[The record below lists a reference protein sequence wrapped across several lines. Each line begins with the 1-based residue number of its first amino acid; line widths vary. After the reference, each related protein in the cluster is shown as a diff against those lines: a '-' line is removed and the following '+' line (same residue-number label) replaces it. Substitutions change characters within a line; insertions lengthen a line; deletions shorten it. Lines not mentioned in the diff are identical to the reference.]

1 MTVSCNDRE
10 HIFLDGTAEEWLALE
25 AHAASCP
32 ECAKEVHGWKELS
45 VAAAELRDYRE
56 NTALWPK
63 IETLLVEQSRSK
75 RGPAAWLEQIFAGA
89 HIPKIWQLGLA
100 GALVLTMAFAG
111 GYLFVNRDA
120 NGPVVQNGFLK
131 DKALAEVE
139 RTERDYMK
147 AIDKL
152 ASAAKPQM
160 ENDHSPLMASY
171 QEKLVLLDS
180 AIDELRAQ
188 SGQNPSNAHLRYQLL
203 AMYQAKEAT
212 LQDILE
218 TKR

>member
-1 MTVSCNDRE
+1 
-10 HIFLDGTAEEWLALE
+10 
-25 AHAASCP
+25 
-32 ECAKEVHGWKELS
+32 
-45 VAAAELRDYRE
+45 
-56 NTALWPK
+56 
-63 IETLLVEQSRSK
+63 
-75 RGPAAWLEQIFAGA
+75 
-89 HIPKIWQLGLA
+89 
-100 GALVLTMAFAG
+100 MAFAG
-111 GYLFVNRDA
+111 WYLFVNRDA